1 MADKQISNG
10 TCAYCKQIFPKNVI
24 KRHLNTCKE
33 RQTAQEAAS
42 QKSRAKKERLF
53 HIQVEGRALPMYWL
67 HLEVPAS
74 AKLADLDQYLRD
86 IWLECCGHLSAFRI
100 DKVSYSIS
108 PEEDFFPMGFPGG
121 NDPLGGMFPM
131 MPAPLPPPPPELAPL
146 LSMDIEGLFHKYLAE
161 QRAKVGDETAEAFF
175 QAVLKRLIADMTD
188 MLEKTLGAAI
198 MNDLKA
204 ELNVDLKKLSAKDML
219 TQLDA
224 LEQEAIQEAES
235 LPPFPLLF
243 DDFREEDMGSALGDV
258 LKVGTKFDH
267 EYDFGS
273 TTELTLKVLSE
284 REGVALGKKKAPVVL
299 LARNEAPEILCEVC
313 GQPAILVCTNCNWG
327 GVAYSNQGAVCKKC
341 AKKHKCGDDMM
352 LPIVN
357 SPRTGVCG
365 YGSEW
370 V

>member
-10 TCAYCKQIFPKNVI
+10 TCAYCKETFPKNVI

-33 RQTAQEAAS
+33 RQAAQEAAN

-53 HIQVEGRALPMYWL
+53 HLLVEGRGLPMYWL

-100 DKVSYSIS
+100 DKMSYSIS
-108 PEEDFFPMGFPGG
+108 PEEDFFSMGFPGS
-121 NDPLGGMFPM
+121 NDPLGGTFPI
-131 MPAPLPPPPPELAPL
+131 MPPVEAPPPELAPL
-146 LSMDIEGLFHKYLAE
+146 YSLDFEGLFNKHFDE
-161 QRAKVGDETAEAFF
+161 QRTKVADETGEVFVQRVMKLVVGEIAE
-175 QAVLKRLIADMTD
+175 T
-188 MLEKTLGAAI
+188 LEKSLGAAMI
-198 MNDLKA
+198 SDLKEA
-204 ELNVDLKKLSAKDML
+204 LGADLKKLPAKDML
-219 TQLDA
+219 TRLDA
-224 LEQEAIQEAES
+224 LEQEAIQEAAS
-235 LPPFPLLF
+235 LPPLPPFF
-243 DDFREEDMGSALGDV
+243 DNFREENMDKALGDV

-313 GQPAILVCTNCNWG
+313 GQPAVLVCTNCNWG

-370 V
+370 I